1 MSELCPCGS
10 GRPLDECCGPY
21 LEGKAWPD
29 DADTMVRSRF
39 SAYCLGK
46 FDYLVETTHPA
57 YREDLTAQM
66 LEEQTRDVHWLR
78 LDMGPCEKDQP
89 EGENG
94 ELFDTAEF
102 YAYYELEG
110 SVRQIG
116 ERSFFQASCTMW
128 TAWPVVPRPT
138 VVPSPRWAVTIPV
151 PAAAAKST
159 RSAAA
164 GNRPRRG
171 DPWPILAL
179 LPPSGNF
186 VLNVRAIPPVPCA
199 SARMRTAPCGGGVW
213 PPSRRTAA
221 RNGMAPMRRAA
232 LCASSAGS
240 A

>member
-21 LEGKAWPD
+21 LEGKAWPG

-102 YAYYELEG
+102 YAYYELEA

-116 ERSFFQASCTMW
+116 ERSFYQ
-128 TAWPVVPRPT
+128 R
-138 VVPSPRWAVTIPV
+138 
-151 PAAAAKST
+151 KD
-159 RSAAA
+159 
-164 GNRPRRG
+164 GK
-171 DPWPILAL
+171 LY
-179 LPPSGNF
+179 
-186 VLNVRAIPPVPCA
+186 
-199 SARMRTAPCGGGVW
+199 
-213 PPSRRTAA
+213 
-221 RNGMAPMRRAA
+221 
-232 LCASSAGS
+232 
-240 A
+240 

>member
-116 ERSFFQASCTMW
+116 ERSFFQRKDGKLYYVDGVAR
-128 TAWPVVPRPT
+128 RPKAYRR
-138 VVPSPRWAVTIPV
+138 PE
-151 PAAAAKST
+151 
-159 RSAAA
+159 
-164 GNRPRRG
+164 NRPRRG

-186 VLNVRAIPPVPCA
+186 VLNVRAIPPVPCV
-199 SARMRTAPCGGGVW
+199 SARMRTAPCGAGAW
-213 PPSRRTAA
+213 PPSRRTAV
-221 RNGMAPMRRAA
+221 RNGMARMRRAVP
-232 LCASSAGS
+232 CASSAGS

>member
-1 MSELCPCGS
+1 MSARNGKSRTGAAQQAGKRQRDDLCPCGS

-94 ELFDTAEF
+94 EQDKQTFPFHETN
-102 YAYYELEG
+102 
-110 SVRQIG
+110 
-116 ERSFFQASCTMW
+116 
-128 TAWPVVPRPT
+128 PT
-138 VVPSPRWAVTIPV
+138 NILM
-151 PAAAAKST
+151 
-159 RSAAA
+159 SA
-164 GNRPRRG
+164 
-171 DPWPILAL
+171 
-179 LPPSGNF
+179 
-186 VLNVRAIPPVPCA
+186 
-199 SARMRTAPCGGGVW
+199 
-213 PPSRRTAA
+213 
-221 RNGMAPMRRAA
+221 
-232 LCASSAGS
+232 
-240 A
+240 

>member
-116 ERSFFQASCTMW
+116 ERSFFQRKDGKLYYVDGVAR
-128 TAWPVVPRPT
+128 RPK
-138 VVPSPRWAVTIPV
+138 
-151 PAAAAKST
+151 AKVG
-159 RSAAA
+159 R
-164 GNRPRRG
+164 N
-171 DPWPILAL
+171 DP
-179 LPPSGNF
+179 
-186 VLNVRAIPPVPCA
+186 C
-199 SARMRTAPCGGGVW
+199 PCGSGKKYKKCCG
-213 PPSRRTAA
+213 RE
-221 RNGMAPMRRAA
+221 
-232 LCASSAGS
+232 SA
-240 A
+240 

>member
-78 LDMGPCEKDQP
+78 LDMKLMFSVVANSAAQMKSPSFSRSGSSVTRMIFPC
-89 EGENG
+89 
-94 ELFDTAEF
+94 L
-102 YAYYELEG
+102 
-110 SVRQIG
+110 
-116 ERSFFQASCTMW
+116 RSSSASGMVLKFMVNS
-128 TAWPVVPRPT
+128 PV
-138 VVPSPRWAVTIPV
+138 
-151 PAAAAKST
+151 KS

-164 GNRPRRG
+164 F
-171 DPWPILAL
+171 L
-179 LPPSGNF
+179 L
-186 VLNVRAIPPVPCA
+186 
-199 SARMRTAPCGGGVW
+199 
-213 PPSRRTAA
+213 
-221 RNGMAPMRRAA
+221 
-232 LCASSAGS
+232 
-240 A
+240 

>member
-94 ELFDTAEF
+94 EL
-102 YAYYELEG
+102 
-110 SVRQIG
+110 
-116 ERSFFQASCTMW
+116 
-128 TAWPVVPRPT
+128 
-138 VVPSPRWAVTIPV
+138 
-151 PAAAAKST
+151 
-159 RSAAA
+159 
-164 GNRPRRG
+164 
-171 DPWPILAL
+171 
-179 LPPSGNF
+179 NF
-186 VLNVRAIPPVPCA
+186 VLNVRAIPPVPCV
-199 SARMRTAPCGGGVW
+199 SARMRTAPCGAGAW
-213 PPSRRTAA
+213 PPSRRTAV
-221 RNGMAPMRRAA
+221 RNGMARMRRAVP
-232 LCASSAGS
+232 CASSAGS

>member
-46 FDYLVETTHPA
+46 FDLLVETTHPA

-116 ERSFFQASCTMW
+116 ERSFFQRKDGKLYYVDGVAR
-128 TAWPVVPRPT
+128 RPKAY
-138 VVPSPRWAVTIPV
+138 R
-151 PAAAAKST
+151 
-159 RSAAA
+159 
-164 GNRPRRG
+164 RPEPKVGRN
-171 DPWPILAL
+171 DP
-179 LPPSGNF
+179 
-186 VLNVRAIPPVPCA
+186 C
-199 SARMRTAPCGGGVW
+199 PCGSGKKYKKCCG
-213 PPSRRTAA
+213 RE
-221 RNGMAPMRRAA
+221 
-232 LCASSAGS
+232 SA
-240 A
+240 